1 MRIALTIIMIIAGAL
16 LIWSVLLMSPKGWLW
31 LGLGWMSNSG
41 EYGSKKTI
49 EGTLKKVALISSIVF
64 AISAL
69 ILPYTLRG

>member
-1 MRIALTIIMIIAGAL
+1 MRIALTIIMIIAGLL

-31 LGLGWMSNSG
+31 LGLWWMSNSG

-49 EGTLKKVALISSIVF
+49 EGTLKKVALISSILF
-64 AISAL
+64 AITAL

>member
-1 MRIALTIIMIIAGAL
+1 MRIALTIIMIIAGTL

-31 LGLGWMSNSG
+31 LGLGWISNSG